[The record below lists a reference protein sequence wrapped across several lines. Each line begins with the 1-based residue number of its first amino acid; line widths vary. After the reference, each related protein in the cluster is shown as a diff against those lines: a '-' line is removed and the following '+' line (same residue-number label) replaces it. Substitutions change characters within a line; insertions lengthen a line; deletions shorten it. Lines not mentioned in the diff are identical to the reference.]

1 MPSLIHG
8 IHHVALKAQ
17 GVEAYR
23 RAVAF
28 YRDVLG
34 LPVVRSWENPEMHG
48 TMLATGGGILEIMS
62 NATDRPGA
70 GAVRH
75 FALATRDVD
84 ACVKAVRDAGMT
96 VTVESVDKTIPAT
109 PPYPVRLAF
118 FIGPLG
124 EEVEFF
130 CER

>member
-1 MPSLIHG
+1 MSHLITG

-17 GVEAYR
+17 GVDDFN

-34 LPVVRSWENPEMHG
+34 LPVVRSWANEVMHG
-48 TMLATGGGILEIMS
+48 AMLDTGAGIIEIMS

-75 FALATRDVD
+75 VALATCDVD
-84 ACVKAVRDAGMT
+84 ACVKAARDAGLV
-96 VTVESVDKTIPAT
+96 VTVEPVDKTIPAT

-118 FIGPLG
+118 IIGPLG

-130 CER
+130 CEL